1 MAFREHGKKAECMTD
16 PRLTKW
22 AETLVSYSLDLQPD
36 EQVLIRVD
44 EAAIPLAKEVYRAAL
59 SAGAHPHVQVL
70 VDDLDEIFLT
80 TASQRQLDWISPI
93 KQAEYETID
102 ALCAIV
108 APTNTSALSGVESEK
123 QTRAQRATKRV
134 RQSLFSR
141 AAEGQAK
148 WNLTLYPTQ
157 AAAQNAKMSLASY
170 EDFLMRAM
178 FLDKDDPAAAWRA
191 FSQEQQQYVDYLNR
205 VETVRFVAR
214 DTDIT
219 LRVCERTWINSDG
232 HKNFPSGEIF
242 TGPWEDSVNGQ
253 VRFTFPTAHLGH
265 EVDDVRLTFENGR
278 VVHAEAA
285 RGLDFLETM
294 LDSDAGAR
302 ILGEVA
308 IGNNYGVR
316 QFTRN
321 TLYDE
326 KIGGTFHLALGNS
339 YPETGGKNVSAVHW
353 DMVCDMRPE
362 AGGGAV
368 YADGILIH
376 ENGQWRI

>member
-1 MAFREHGKKAECMTD
+1 MTD

-22 AETLVSYSLDLQPD
+22 ANTLVNYSLELQPD

-44 EAAIPLAKEVYRAAL
+44 EAAIALAKEVYRAAL
-59 SAGAHPHVQVL
+59 AAGAHPHMQVL

-80 TASQRQLDWISPI
+80 TASKHQLDWVSPI
-93 KQAEYETID
+93 KQREYETID

-108 APTNTSALSGVESEK
+108 APTNTSALSGVETEK
-123 QTRAQRATKRV
+123 QTRAQRATKVV

-141 AAEGQAK
+141 AAEGRAK
-148 WNLTLYPTQ
+148 WSLTLYPTQ
-157 AAAQNAKMSLASY
+157 AAAQNAKMSLANY

-191 FSQEQQQYVDYLNR
+191 FSQEQQRYVDYLNG
-205 VETVRFVAR
+205 VETVRFTAR

-219 LRVCERTWINSDG
+219 LRVGGRTWINSDG

-242 TGPWEDSVNGQ
+242 TGPWEDRVSGQ

-278 VVHAEAA
+278 VVKAEAA
-285 RGLDFLETM
+285 RGLDFLLTM

-362 AGGGAV
+362 AGGGAI
-368 YADGILIH
+368 YADGVLIH
-376 ENGQWRI
+376 ENGQWVI

>member
-1 MAFREHGKKAECMTD
+1 MID

-22 AETLVSYSLDLQPD
+22 ANTLVHYSLALQPG

-59 SAGAHPHVQVL
+59 SAGAHPHMQVL
-70 VDDLDEIFLT
+70 IDGLDEIFLQ
-80 TASQRQLDWISPI
+80 TASDSQLEWVSPLR
-93 KQAEYETID
+93 KLEYETID
-102 ALCAIV
+102 ALCAII
-108 APTNTSALSGVESEK
+108 APINTSSLAGVAAEK
-123 QTRAQRATKRV
+123 QTRMQQASRIV
-134 RQSLFSR
+134 RQSLFARTSAGTAR
-141 AAEGQAK
+141 
-148 WNLTLYPTQ
+148 WNLTLYPTP
-157 AAAQNAKMSLASY
+157 AAAQNAKMSLVDY
-170 EDFLMRAM
+170 EEFLLRAM
-178 FLDKDDPAAAWRA
+178 FLDKDDPAAAWKA
-191 FSQEQQQYVDYLNR
+191 FSLEQQQYVDYLNG
-205 VETVRFVAR
+205 VKTVRFVAK
-214 DTDIT
+214 DTDISMS
-219 LRVCERTWINSDG
+219 VAGRTWINSDG

-242 TGPWEDSVNGQ
+242 TGPLEDSVNGT

-265 EVDDVRLTFENGR
+265 EVDDVRLTFVNGR
-278 VVHAEAA
+278 VVKAEAS
-285 RGLDFLETM
+285 RGLEFLNTM

-308 IGNNYGVR
+308 IGNNYGVQ

-339 YPETGGKNVSAVHW
+339 YPETGGVNVSAVHW

-362 AGGGAV
+362 AGGGAI

-376 ENGQWRI
+376 DNGQWTI